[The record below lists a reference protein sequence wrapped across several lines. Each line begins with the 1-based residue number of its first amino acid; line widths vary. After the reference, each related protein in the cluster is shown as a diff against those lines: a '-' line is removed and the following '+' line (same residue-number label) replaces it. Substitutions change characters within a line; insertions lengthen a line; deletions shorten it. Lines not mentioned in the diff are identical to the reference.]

1 MHPGERL
8 PSAKR
13 LIYNYVAQHGPLPKN
28 ELRHVVAASGSTLT
42 RVLEEMAAQG
52 LLNADSFG
60 PSSGGRR
67 PTLYQINPRYRYI
80 FGLEI
85 SRLYSAL
92 ALFDMQMNPISS
104 IQWRMD
110 EAMDPERLVEYVH
123 VNAQAFLRDH
133 QIRREQ
139 VMGMGI
145 GAVGPLDREKGM
157 ILEPLYFT
165 AKGWKHVP
173 ICRMLEERT
182 GFPARLDNGANAAL
196 AGEHW
201 SLREA
206 NLQHMLYVHAG
217 VGLRSA
223 MMSGGKIIRGSVDME
238 GAIGQMI
245 IQQDGPRLDNH
256 GNSGALEAFVS
267 VQALEQQVRGLIKT
281 GRDHLLQQF
290 RISVE
295 QVNYDILLQAL
306 AGGDVMVQELFTRS
320 AAHLGIGLANLI
332 NILHPERIV
341 LGGALVSANQAYYDT
356 AIEVALKHTYYY
368 PDYAPQFSKGLLREH
383 AVAAGAALQLWNELD
398 M

>member
-1 MHPGERL
+1 MQHGERP

-13 LIYNYVAQHGPLPKN
+13 LIYNYTAQYGPLPKN
-28 ELRHVVAASGSTLT
+28 ELRHVVASSGSTLT
-42 RVLEEMAAQG
+42 RLLEEMVDQG
-52 LLNADSFG
+52 LLSDEGLG

-67 PTLYQINPRYRYI
+67 PTLYQINPRHNYI

-110 EAMDPERLVEYVH
+110 EAMDPEQLVNYVYAN
-123 VNAQAFLRDH
+123 VQAFLRDH
-133 QIRREQ
+133 QIKREN
-139 VMGMGI
+139 VLGIGI
-145 GAVGPLDREKGM
+145 GAVGPLDRERGM

-165 AKGWKHVP
+165 AKGWKNVP
-173 ICRMLEERT
+173 ICRMLEVRT
-182 GFPARLDNGANAAL
+182 GFNARLDNGANAAL

-206 NLQHMLYVHAG
+206 NLNHMLYVHAG

-223 MMSGGKIIRGSVDME
+223 MMSGGQIIRGSVDME

-245 IQQDGPRLDNH
+245 IQLDGPRLDNH
-256 GNSGALEAFVS
+256 GNYGALEAFVS
-267 VQALEQQVRGLIKT
+267 VQALEQQVRSLIKT

-290 RISVE
+290 RISID
-295 QVNYDILLQAL
+295 QISYDILLQAL
-306 AGGDVMVQELFTRS
+306 VSGDSMVQELFARS
-320 AAHLGIGLANLI
+320 ANHLGIGLANLI

-356 AIEVALKHTYYY
+356 AIENALKHTYYY

-383 AVAAGAALQLWNELD
+383 AVAAGAALQLWHELD